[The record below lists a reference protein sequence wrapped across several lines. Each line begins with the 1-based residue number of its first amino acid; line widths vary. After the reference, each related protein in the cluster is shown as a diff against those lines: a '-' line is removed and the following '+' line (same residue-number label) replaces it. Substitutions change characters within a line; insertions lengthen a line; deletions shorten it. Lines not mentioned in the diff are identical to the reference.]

1 VAKTEEKLKANGEV
15 ARLRK
20 LADQVVKPG
29 KILIGGKFVDAVSG
43 KTFETI
49 NPATKAKITDIAEGD
64 KADVDIA
71 VANSRETFESASWQG
86 FSARQRGRLLLKLA
100 ELVDQNAD
108 ELALLETLDVGKPIA
123 DSRAADIPLA
133 IDVLQYY
140 AGWADKIFGE
150 TVPVEGDFLTYTLRE
165 PVGVVAG
172 ITPWNF
178 PMLLACWKIAP
189 AIATGCTIIVK
200 PAEQTPLSTIRLGEL
215 ILEAGIPE
223 GVVNIVPGFGPTAGA
238 ALSRHMDVD
247 KVAFTG
253 STEVGKLI
261 MQASGQTNLKRVSL
275 ELGGKSPQVVFA
287 DADLDEATLGV
298 ADGVFMNQG
307 EICHAGS
314 RVFAEKKIHDD
325 LVGRVVEYSKTKKA
339 GDTLDP
345 DSTLG
350 ALVSEE
356 QFEKVLGYIDSGQK
370 DGAKVEI
377 GGGKAKVAGSDGYFV
392 EPTVFTNVKNTMKI
406 AREEIFGPVISV
418 IPFTDPEDCLRQA
431 NDTTYGLAAGVW
443 TKDIKKAHRTARA
456 LRAGT
461 VWLNTYNAFDM
472 GSSWGGFKQSG
483 IGRELGKHA
492 LDLYTELKTVWV
504 QL

>member
-1 VAKTEEKLKANGEV
+1 MATTKEHTASGE
-15 ARLRK
+15 ASRLRE
-20 LADQVVKPG
+20 LSRDVIRPG
-29 KILIGGKFVDAVSG
+29 KILIHGRWEDSASG

-49 NPATKAKITDIAEGD
+49 NPATKQKLTDVAEGD
-64 KADVDIA
+64 REDVNRA
-71 VANSRETFESASWQG
+71 VASARRTFESSEWQG
-86 FSARQRGRLLLKLA
+86 VKARQRGRLLLKLA
-100 ELVDQNAD
+100 ELVSEHAE
-108 ELALLETLDVGKPIA
+108 ELALIEALDVGKTFGDA
-123 DSRAADIPLA
+123 SSADIPLA

-140 AGWADKIFGE
+140 AGWADKIYGE
-150 TVPVEGDFLTYTLRE
+150 TVPVEGDFFTYTLRE
-165 PVGVVAG
+165 PVGVVGG

-189 AIATGCTIIVK
+189 AIATGCTIVVK
-200 PAEQTPLSTIRLGEL
+200 PAEQTPLSTLRLGEF
-215 ILEAGIPE
+215 ILEAGVPE
-223 GVVNIVPGFGPTAGA
+223 GVVNVVPGFGPTAGA
-238 ALSRHMDVD
+238 ALANHMDVD
-247 KVAFTG
+247 KIAFTG

-261 MQASGQTNLKRVSL
+261 LQASGQTNLKRVSL
-275 ELGGKSPQVVFA
+275 ELGGKSPQIVFA
-287 DADLDEATLGV
+287 DADLDDATIGV

-314 RVFAEKKIHDD
+314 RVFVETSVHDE
-325 LVGRVVEYSKTKKA
+325 LVGRVIEYSGTKKP

-345 DSTLG
+345 ETTLG

-356 QFEKVLGYIDSGQK
+356 QFKKVLGYIESGK
-370 DGAKVEI
+370 EAGAQLKT
-377 GGGKAKVAGSDGYFV
+377 GGSAANVQGADGYFV
-392 EPTVFTNVKNTMKI
+392 EPTIFTSVSNDMKI

-418 IPFTDPEDCLRQA
+418 IPFKDPEDVIRQA
-431 NDTTYGLAAGVW
+431 NDTIYGLAAGVW

-483 IGRELGKHA
+483 IGRELGRHA
-492 LDLYTELKTVWV
+492 LELYTELKSVWV